1 MELRADIYRRYASVF
16 SCAFFAKL
24 LQTSDLSYIRKSY
37 SENISPRHINTC
49 LDFIIYMYSQ
59 LCKNYRCEY
68 IYKNA
73 LVNYALENHKKSN
86 SAVIFNEFKVGSSV
100 ADIAI
105 FNGESI
111 AYEIK
116 TELDSEQR
124 ITTQLSDYK
133 KLFDKVYVVTYE
145 NIVEKY
151 EKFDSDIGLL
161 TLSGKGKNLK
171 LNCVRDAKETHILDV
186 EILMKA
192 LHTVEY
198 KNLVTKHI
206 GKLPDVSAFNM
217 YNECLRLMKQ
227 IPVNELKTSAITE
240 IKKRKRDISICARFK
255 KELRHIGAGLNL
267 DIVSYNNLVTILE
280 GEL

>member
-1 MELRADIYRRYASVF
+1 MKLRADIYRRYASVF

-24 LQTSDLSYIRKSY
+24 LQTSDLTYIRKSY
-37 SENISPRHINTC
+37 SRDISPRHMETC

-73 LVNYALENHKKSN
+73 LVNYALENHKKSD
-86 SAVIFNEFKVGSSV
+86 SAVILNEFKVGSSV

-124 ITTQLSDYK
+124 IATQLSDYK
-133 KLFDKVYVVTYE
+133 KLFDKVYVVTHE
-145 NIVEKY
+145 DIVEKY

-161 TLSGKGKNLK
+161 MLSGKGKNLK
-171 LNCVRDAKETHILDV
+171 LDCVRDAKKTHILDV
-186 EILMKA
+186 DILMKT
-192 LHTVEY
+192 LHTAEY
-198 KNLVTKHI
+198 KNLVIKHM
-206 GKLPDVSAFNM
+206 GQLPNVSAFDM
-217 YNECLRLMKQ
+217 YDECLFLMKQ
-227 IPVNELKTSAITE
+227 IPIKELKASVLTE
-240 IKKRKRDISICARFK
+240 IKKRKRDISICTRFK

-267 DIVSYNNLVTILE
+267 DIVSYNNLVTMLE